1 MAPDQN
7 KPTTGGNKPKPTGTA
22 TGPSGQSA
30 KDRSK
35 AQSRPVATKSGAA
48 TKTAGGG
55 KGGNTPRPGSK
66 PATQA
71 GPRRVSGTM
80 MAWGAVGLVI
90 VIVAVLVI
98 VKVAGGGSSGP
109 SGYTPVTPA
118 PAGVVH
124 DVTNIPESVY
134 NQVGIN
140 SPSVSVNPPTVAS
153 GQPPL
158 TLDGKTPSML
168 YVGAEYC
175 PFCAAE
181 RWAMT
186 AALSRFGTWSNLKIT
201 ASSHTDYAAATNTF
215 SFIGATFTS
224 PYINFVG
231 REIDS
236 NIPNANLSPP
246 YQPLQT
252 LTKQET
258 NIATQYSSSKYF
270 SSSQGGIS
278 FPFVSINN
286 LVLVSGASYDP
297 TALAGQSWQEIAANL
312 SDPTNPVTQAIVAS
326 ANYISAG
333 ICASSKDAPASVCNS
348 SGVKAAAKALKLS

>member
-1 MAPDQN
+1 
-7 KPTTGGNKPKPTGTA
+7 
-22 TGPSGQSA
+22 
-30 KDRSK
+30 
-35 AQSRPVATKSGAA
+35 
-48 TKTAGGG
+48 
-55 KGGNTPRPGSK
+55 
-66 PATQA
+66 
-71 GPRRVSGTM
+71 
-80 MAWGAVGLVI
+80 
-90 VIVAVLVI
+90 
-98 VKVAGGGSSGP
+98 
-109 SGYTPVTPA
+109 
-118 PAGVVH
+118 
-124 DVTNIPESVY
+124 
-134 NQVGIN
+134 
-140 SPSVSVNPPTVAS
+140 
-153 GQPPL
+153 
-158 TLDGKTPSML
+158 
-168 YVGAEYC
+168 
-175 PFCAAE
+175 
-181 RWAMT
+181 MT